1 MGRRNE
7 GRKKSRKK
15 ERVNIRHK
23 ERNDGRKEAHSR
35 EFFFFLL
42 NSNPRKLCTQAPRF
56 LLLKPEG
63 KPRCCVNYRK
73 NQ

>member
-15 ERVNIRHK
+15 ERVDRRHK
-23 ERNDGRKEAHSR
+23 ERNDGRKVAHSR
-35 EFFFFLL
+35 EFFFLL